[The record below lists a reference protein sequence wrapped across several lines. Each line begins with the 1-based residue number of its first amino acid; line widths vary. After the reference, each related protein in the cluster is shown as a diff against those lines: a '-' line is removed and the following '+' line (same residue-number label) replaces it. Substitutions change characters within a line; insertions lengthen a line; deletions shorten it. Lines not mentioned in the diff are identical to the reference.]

1 VLGVF
6 PDWSYKN
13 STVELRAGDRLLL
26 FTDGITEARDTNGQE
41 FEEASIA
48 AFAKANSTLSSKELN
63 NRLLAQVSAFCGA
76 QFQDD
81 ATLLVIAAN

>member
-6 PDWSYKN
+6 PDWTYQD
-13 STVELRAGDRLLL
+13 STVELRAGDRLFL
-26 FTDGITEARDTNGQE
+26 FTDGITEASNTDGQE
-41 FEEASIA
+41 FEDASIA
-48 AFAKANSTLSSKELN
+48 AFAKANGTLTAKELN
-63 NRLLAQVSAFCGA
+63 NRLLAQVSAFCSA